1 MVEFEIN
8 FGNSFKS
15 LETLSKLMDNI
26 GNAFDTAKNKATNFF
41 TKLQQPID
49 WQGLGQTQVQLN
61 NFAQNMQRSSDAIMG
76 FMAPGIAFEQKM
88 AEVSAGTG
96 VTGKELEAMGQS
108 ARKLAVE
115 MGLSADQVG
124 GTYLDMLS
132 KLSPELAKTAEGQK
146 ALNEMVKTTS
156 MLSKGMGGDV
166 AGASDAL
173 TTMMN
178 AYNID
183 MSKPEEAAKK
193 MAMIGDMLTVSFK
206 EGAVDV
212 GPLAASMKTLGASG
226 SAANVSLAETLGT
239 LQVLGQKG
247 AKVGAEGG
255 TAMRNALA
263 QLAQGELMPKQTLEL
278 LKGAGVNISALTD
291 KTKSFADR
299 MEALK
304 PIAKNDAIMSEF
316 FGKENLVAGQAII
329 QNLDQIREA
338 TAKTQQATGANA
350 EYAGVAMNTTQGVL
364 DRMKSAFNDLAIS
377 AFDSLKPYVP
387 MIGLTSQLAVG
398 ISTVLPLFSS
408 MGNLLKSGT
417 AGLMQYGLGLNFTSG
432 ALQFQKASLLGGIV
446 SLARWAGTLVV
457 SGLSSLATFT
467 AGLLTSTTG
476 VYAFNAAL
484 LANPIGIMV
493 VGIAAIGVALWGLYE
508 LFSNFGT
515 EIWKFV
521 DDNFIAPFKKVG
533 HFIDELFGTN
543 IMGSLKSFFSWIDE
557 KISWLWDKIK
567 GLGEILGFTAAEVE
581 KKEAQAAGK
590 PIYDDEALKAALPKG
605 VDLGSINKSS
615 FTDIFGAGS
624 EMSKLPDISKG
635 KDKTRKGLGGVA
647 GGGAKAT
654 NITINLKKLQ
664 DKIEVHSVNL
674 KEGAKDIEKQ
684 LTEML
689 LRVLNSTNQYS
700 A

>member
-8 FGNSFKS
+8 FGNSFKG
-15 LETLSKLMDNI
+15 LEALSKLI
-26 GNAFDTAKNKATNFF
+26 EGVGKTFDAAQAKVTKFF

-61 NFAQNMQRSSDAIMG
+61 NFAQNIQRSSDAIMG
-76 FMAPGIAFEQKM
+76 FMSPGIAFEQKM
-88 AEVSAGTG
+88 AELSAGTG
-96 VTGKELEAMGQS
+96 VVGKELQAMGQQ
-108 ARKLAVE
+108 ARKLAVDL
-115 MGLSADQVG
+115 GLPADQIADV
-124 GTYLDMLS
+124 YLQNLS

-146 ALNEMVKTTS
+146 ALADMAKTTAL
-156 MLSKGMGGDV
+156 LSKGMGGDL
-166 AGASDAL
+166 AGATDAL

-183 MSKPEEAAKK
+183 MSKPEEAARK

-206 EGAVDV
+206 EGAIDV
-212 GPLAASMKTLGASG
+212 APLAAAMKTLGASG
-226 SAANVSLAETLGT
+226 AAANVSLAETLGT

-278 LKGAGVNISALTD
+278 LKAAGVNISALTD
-291 KTKSFADR
+291 KTKSFAER

-304 PIAKNDAIMSEF
+304 PIMKNDAIMSEF
-316 FGKENLVAGQAII
+316 FGKENLVAGQAIL

-377 AFDSLKPYVP
+377 AFDALKPYVP
-387 MIGLTSQLAVG
+387 MISLTSQMAVG
-398 ISTVLPLFSS
+398 ISSILPLFAT
-408 MGNLLKSGT
+408 MGNLLKAGT

-446 SLARWAGTLVV
+446 SLARWAGSLVV

-484 LANPIGIMV
+484 LANPIGIIV
-493 VGIAAIGVALWGLYE
+493 AGIAAVGVALWGLYE

-543 IMGSLKSFFSWIDE
+543 IMGSLKSFFSWIGE
-557 KISWLWDKIK
+557 KIGWLWDKIK
-567 GLGEILGFTAAEVE
+567 GLGEILGFTAAEVS
-581 KKEAQAAGK
+581 KKEAQVAK

-605 VDLGSINKSS
+605 VDLGSIDKSS

-635 KDKTRKGLGGVA
+635 KDKTQKGLGGVA

-654 NITINLKKLQ
+654 NITINLQKLQ

-674 KEGAKDIEKQ
+674 KEGVKDIEKQ
-684 LTEML
+684 LTEMF

-700 A
+700 V

>member
-8 FGNSFKS
+8 FGNSFKG
-15 LETLSKLMDNI
+15 LEALSKLI
-26 GNAFDTAKNKATNFF
+26 EGVGKTFDAAQAKVTKFF

-61 NFAQNMQRSSDAIMG
+61 NFAQNIQRSSDAIMG
-76 FMAPGIAFEQKM
+76 FMSPGIAFEQKM
-88 AEVSAGTG
+88 AELSAGTG
-96 VTGKELEAMGQS
+96 VVGKELQAMGQQ
-108 ARKLAVE
+108 ARKLAVDL
-115 MGLSADQVG
+115 GLPADQIADV
-124 GTYLDMLS
+124 YLQNLS

-146 ALNEMVKTTS
+146 ALADMAKTTAL
-156 MLSKGMGGDV
+156 LSKGMGGDL
-166 AGASDAL
+166 AGATDAL

-183 MSKPEEAAKK
+183 MSKPEEASRK

-206 EGAVDV
+206 EGAIDV
-212 GPLAASMKTLGASG
+212 APLAAAMKTLGASG
-226 SAANVSLAETLGT
+226 AAANVSLAETLGT

-278 LKGAGVNISALTD
+278 LKAAGVNISALTD
-291 KTKSFADR
+291 KTKSFAER

-304 PIAKNDAIMSEF
+304 PIMKNDAIMSEF
-316 FGKENLVAGQAII
+316 FGKENLVAGQAIL

-377 AFDSLKPYVP
+377 AFDALKPYVP
-387 MIGLTSQLAVG
+387 MISLTSQMAVG
-398 ISTVLPLFSS
+398 ISSILPLFAT
-408 MGNLLKSGT
+408 MGNLLKAGT

-446 SLARWAGTLVV
+446 SLARWAGSLVV

-484 LANPIGIMV
+484 LANPIGIIV
-493 VGIAAIGVALWGLYE
+493 AGIAAVGVALWGLYE

-543 IMGSLKSFFSWIDE
+543 IMGSLKSFFSWIGE
-557 KISWLWDKIK
+557 KIGWLWDKIK
-567 GLGEILGFTAAEVE
+567 GLGEILGFTAAEVS
-581 KKEAQAAGK
+581 KKEAQVAK

-605 VDLGSINKSS
+605 VDLGSIDKSS

-635 KDKTRKGLGGVA
+635 KDKTQKGLGGVA

-654 NITINLKKLQ
+654 NITINLQKLQ

-674 KEGAKDIEKQ
+674 KEGVKDIEKQ
-684 LTEML
+684 LTEMF

-700 A
+700 V